1 MHKQVRF
8 RVKKD
13 LEPRQQLRVIKLKG
27 SLISKGY
34 TEIIHIMDQDQQYHL
49 NTFET
54 QSDKQNE
61 VRQYIAA
68 FISSENLSEAITID

>member
-54 QSDKQNE
+54 PPDKQNE

>member
-1 MHKQVRF
+1 MQKQVRF

-13 LEPRQQLRVIKLKG
+13 LESRQQLRVIKLKG